1 MENQFKFQLLRELS
15 NCHTSQMIPK
25 TCFYAA
31 MCFQEIVNKV
41 TRNMQ
46 YRIESIK
53 KLIYFLP
60 CKTGE
65 KCHWMSVASVAL
77 APL

>member
-1 MENQFKFQLLRELS
+1 MKNQFKFQLLWEMS
-15 NCHTSQMIPK
+15 NCHTSQMILK

-31 MCFQEIVNKV
+31 MCFQEIVNKM

-46 YRIESIK
+46 YQIESIK

-60 CKTGE
+60 CKKTGE
-65 KCHWMSVASVAL
+65 KCHWMSDVAL